1 MQRIA
6 ALSEHFPDVGSPAP
20 EEGSEAAREDW
31 WIALKFWFGCSFM
44 RGRRDA
50 LSVRFM
56 EAAVEATAKILGDG
70 ERTEPDRVK
79 QAARDGWL
87 NWRQTAHTTQPF
99 LSALANNGVNNS
111 MDRKM
116 VADSLAFVIDLPE
129 LNIVAWAISEI
140 EQGRLRLVFYRLQRI
155 HGVAEKLASLFL
167 KEVVHTY
174 DLGARCTAADYQYVF
189 PIDTWVETV
198 CIRLGLFEGDESLEE
213 KTFRALAAC
222 ELCNVDPIRFNQGAW
237 YLGYARGDQGIDSV
251 CALDSFEQA
260 KGE

>member
-6 ALSEHFPDVGSPAP
+6 ALAEHFPEVGSPVP
-20 EEGSEAAREDW
+20 EEGREAAREDW

-56 EAAVEATAKILGDG
+56 EAAVKATAKMLGDG
-70 ERTEPDRVK
+70 ERAEPDRVK

-87 NWRQTAHTTQPF
+87 NWRQIAHTTQPF
-99 LSALANNGVNNS
+99 LSALASGEVNNS

-116 VADSLAFVIDLPE
+116 VADSLAFLVDLPG

-140 EQGRLRLVFYRLQRI
+140 QEGRLRQVFYRLQHI
-155 HGVAEKLASLFL
+155 HGVAEKIASVLL

-174 DLGARCTAADYQYVF
+174 DLGARCTAADHQVRVPY
-189 PIDTWVETV
+189 
-198 CIRLGLFEGDESLEE
+198 
-213 KTFRALAAC
+213 
-222 ELCNVDPIRFNQGAW
+222 
-237 YLGYARGDQGIDSV
+237 
-251 CALDSFEQA
+251 
-260 KGE
+260 